1 MKETAAKNG
10 LLNVFSGSKS
20 LADMFSGENLKSIKN
35 FGREFVGGGAQTFE
49 EARENSKK
57 AGKLL
62 AHFVT
67 SNYFSKGHTVTLI
80 GFSLGTQL
88 IRSTLNRLHKLGR
101 GDIVHNVYLTAGAT
115 IIKLKKENKLFHS
128 LAQVVNG
135 RIVNVH
141 TENDTTLAFFQA
153 YYRDNAIGRTIIYQ
167 KHPSNTRSK
176 AEGPKLARVDNY
188 DVS

>member
-1 MKETAAKNG
+1 
-10 LLNVFSGSKS
+10 
-20 LADMFSGENLKSIKN
+20 MFSGDNLKSIKN
-35 FGREFVGGGAQTFE
+35 FGKEFVGGGAQTFE

-62 AHFVT
+62 AHFLT
-67 SNYFSKGHTVTLI
+67 SNFLTKGQTITFI

-88 IRSTLNRLHKLGR
+88 IRSTLNRMQKLGR
-101 GDIVHNVYLTAGAT
+101 SDIVHNVYLTAGAT
-115 IIKLKKENKLFHS
+115 IIRLKKEGKLFES

-135 RIVNVH
+135 RIVNVY

-153 YYRDNAIGRTIIYQ
+153 YYRDNAIGRTVIFHR
-167 KHPSNTRSK
+167 HPSNLSSK
-176 AEGPKLARVDNY
+176 VDGVKIARIDNY